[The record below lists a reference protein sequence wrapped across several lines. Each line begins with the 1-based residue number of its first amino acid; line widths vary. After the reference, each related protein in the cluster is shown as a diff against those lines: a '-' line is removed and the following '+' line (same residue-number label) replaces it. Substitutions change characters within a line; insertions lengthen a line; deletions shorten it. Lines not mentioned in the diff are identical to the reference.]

1 MLAMFRSLE
10 HKNYRRFFISHT
22 FATSAGWMQNIALAW
37 LVFKLTGTGAG
48 IGLIIFL
55 MQFPS
60 LFSALW
66 GGVLAD
72 RVPRR
77 RIMVCALVVYLAC
90 SVVLG
95 IFSAMDSVNMWQLW
109 IVAVIIGLNAG
120 FDTPARQAF
129 MMELV
134 PRADLSNAI
143 ALNASIF
150 NIARILGPTIAGFL
164 MAEVGIVWCFIINAG
179 CFAVAVMLLSSLK
192 LPAHVV
198 RVSAPPLKSLAEGL
212 RYCGRTP
219 YILAFLL
226 GIAGASFFATPLLFH
241 LALFAEN
248 VFNLGSKGYG
258 IFMAIAGVGAL
269 AGALRLAARETTK
282 DLGTWVAVAFLALG
296 AVTIAFSMSTSLPL
310 SVLLLPFFGVAFI
323 ISFSGCNTLLQTLS
337 PEEMRGRVM
346 AVFSISFMSVTPLG
360 CLLTGFLSDK
370 IGVTWTFSGCGLV
383 MIGLGAFLFSMLP
396 RLRANVAAIR
406 GPAPAL

>member
-1 MLAMFRSLE
+1 MFAMFRSLE

-37 LVFKLTGTGAG
+37 LVFKLTGTGAA
-48 IGLIIFL
+48 IGVIIFL

-60 LFSALW
+60 LFTSLW

-77 RIMVCALVVYLAC
+77 RIMVCAQAVYLAC
-90 SVVLG
+90 SVTLG
-95 IFSAMDSVNMWQLW
+95 IFNAMDSVDMWQLW
-109 IVAVIIGLNAG
+109 TVAVIIGLTAG
-120 FDTPARQAF
+120 IDTPARQAF

-143 ALNASIF
+143 ALNAGIF
-150 NIARILGPTIAGFL
+150 NISRILGPTFAGFL
-164 MAEVGIVWCFIINAG
+164 VAEAGIVWCFILNAC
-179 CFAVAVMLLSSLK
+179 CFAVAVTLLSSLR
-192 LPAHVV
+192 LPAHVA
-198 RVSAPPLKSLAEGL
+198 RVSAPPLNALAEGL

-241 LALFAEN
+241 LPLFTEN
-248 VFNLGSKGYG
+248 IFNLGPKGYG
-258 IFMAIAGVGAL
+258 LFMAIAGVGAL
-269 AGALRLAARETTK
+269 SGALRLAARETTK
-282 DLGTWVAVAFLALG
+282 DLGTWVAVAFFGLG
-296 AVTIAFSMSTSLPL
+296 AITIVFSMSASLSL
-310 SVLLLPFFGVAFI
+310 SVALLPVFGVAFI
-323 ISFSGCNTLLQTLS
+323 ICFSGCNTLLQTLS

-346 AVFSISFMSVTPLG
+346 AVFSIAFMSVTPLG
-360 CLLTGFLSDK
+360 CLLTGFLADK
-370 IGVTWTFSGCGLV
+370 IGVAWTFSGCGLV

-396 RLRANVAAIR
+396 RLRADVAAIR
-406 GPAPAL
+406 GSAPAL